1 MQILGTFTAVMQ
13 QWRPAITF
21 VLAVGL
27 ILAQFSATADDGAE
41 GETDTSPDLGVQLPI
56 TNDVGHPTFASPH
69 SDPIILIDDLVY
81 VVNTPDDTLDV
92 VDTQSL
98 EVVFRIPVGVDP
110 VALGLTPDGTE
121 LWVSNHVSDTIS
133 VINLDP
139 ESSYY
144 HQIVATIQDVDIET
158 IQTNFDEPVGIAFAN
173 DEKAYVAL
181 GPSNQIAVIN
191 VANREVTNYL
201 QVNAQDPRALL
212 VDGEYLYVIAFES
225 GNTTQ
230 LSGCYPWDIDGE
242 TCTYDA
248 IQETHTTNNVLS
260 LNYDVDI
267 VRNDKVPDRDLFI
280 FNTTTDLLVDS
291 VEGTG
296 TLLYGLAIDSNRNVY
311 IAQAEARNDANG
323 KAGTQGHGLLE
334 MENRAFLNQITFVSC
349 ETLPC
354 DTPAHFDLEPLPPEH
369 PEEGMG
375 LATPFA
381 IKIGSDD
388 TTIVATAAG
397 SDMVFTVDVETGE
410 ILGRVEVESVPRG
423 LALVENE
430 DGVPTQ
436 AWVFNAVSNSVSL
449 LDLADL
455 SEPTVTN
462 TVQLVDPTPTLMKQG
477 RMAFHDANAS
487 TTGTF
492 SCDSCH
498 PDNNVDQLVWILDT
512 PLCDHPGCTQ
522 IPPRLTMPVRGLRGT
537 APYHW
542 DGIPGDPY
550 GGINVS
556 SLWDDV
562 EANCSL
568 DDEETCTRFLVDGSL
583 GTTMCDVSDCPT
595 NEAENS
601 GALDEETRDALAHYI
616 LNVPFPP
623 APHRPFDNELSAS
636 AKEGIFEF
644 NYLNDSGISTGAQA
658 CGACHKAPFLTTT
671 NTPSATNTN
680 ADVGSFN
687 GMDAPTWRGAYDRW
701 IITPQARFN
710 VIDLI
715 ERIGMDLGGD
725 LPEQEIWFH
734 AGARTQANWDM
745 VLEYSTGFSGS
756 FARQVTLD
764 ENRGES
770 EVNQV
775 LLDTLITA
783 ADGGHVKLQADGIWI
798 GEEEGAVQPVVL
810 NYVDGEFIE
819 RTVEELVVYERP
831 EPEPEGEEG
840 EGDGDGSNDG
850 DDGDTSGDS
859 GDGDNGDGNVG
870 DDTDEEVELTTY
882 TLEEVLAA
890 IDDGSLILTLTAR
903 IGKNINEDMPQPG
916 IWPYWSIG
924 DNDYGGIVEQSP
936 TVEITDLAEDL
947 TLDIK
952 GRHIQPDSLL
962 FVNGHRVAGS
972 IACADGEL
980 PDCTDEI
987 LTITFDEA
995 PERFGLNF
1003 LQIQTPDGFISND
1016 LSFFSEQVD
1025 KPDYSGNLIVSGGR
1039 FTFFEFPLQRFWN
1052 TVELDGNAIS
1062 HQDFAINASIAAV
1075 NTTQPWRA
1083 QISHTV
1089 PVVDG
1094 QEYSLCYRAKA
1105 SGSRF
1110 ITAYLD
1116 RNMHQWQNISGG
1128 QFRANLT
1135 TTWQDFQHTFTV
1147 SQTDIT
1153 ARVAF
1158 DLAQSSFSVQLDDI
1172 GLYEG
1177 SECGD
1182 PGETYQIGFTTRETE
1197 TEDPET
1203 EGE

>member
-1 MQILGTFTAVMQ
+1 M
-13 QWRPAITF
+13 P
-21 VLAVGL
+21 
-27 ILAQFSATADDGAE
+27 
-41 GETDTSPDLGVQLPI
+41 
-56 TNDVGHPTFASPH
+56 
-69 SDPIILIDDLVY
+69 
-81 VVNTPDDTLDV
+81 
-92 VDTQSL
+92 
-98 EVVFRIPVGVDP
+98 
-110 VALGLTPDGTE
+110 
-121 LWVSNHVSDTIS
+121 
-133 VINLDP
+133 
-139 ESSYY
+139 
-144 HQIVATIQDVDIET
+144 
-158 IQTNFDEPVGIAFAN
+158 
-173 DEKAYVAL
+173 
-181 GPSNQIAVIN
+181 
-191 VANREVTNYL
+191 
-201 QVNAQDPRALL
+201 LL
-212 VDGEYLYVIAFES
+212 VDGDYLYVIAFES
-225 GNTTQ
+225 GNKTQ
-230 LSGCYPWDIDGE
+230 LSGCNPWDIDGE

-248 IQETHTTNNVLS
+248 IQHTHTTNNVLS

-280 FNTTTDLLVDS
+280 FNTSTDALVDT

-296 TLLYGLAIDSNRNVY
+296 TLLYGLAIDSNRTVY

-323 KAGTQGHGLLE
+323 KAGTQAHGLLE
-334 MENRAFLNQITFVSC
+334 MENRAFLNQITVVSC
-349 ETLPC
+349 ITFPC
-354 DTPAHFDLEPLPPEH
+354 QSPQFFDLEPTPPDH
-369 PEEGMG
+369 PEDGMA

-381 IKIGSDD
+381 IKISRNDS
-388 TTIVATAAG
+388 TVVATAAG
-397 SDMVFTVDVETGE
+397 SNKLFTIDIATQE
-410 ILGRVEVESVPRG
+410 ILGRVEVQSVPRG
-423 LALVENE
+423 IALVENDE
-430 DGVPTQ
+430 GVPTQ

-449 LDLADL
+449 VDLSDL
-455 SEPTVTN
+455 SELTVSSTIEL
-462 TVQLVDPTPTLMKQG
+462 TDPTPTLMKKG
-477 RMAFHDANAS
+477 RIAFNDANAS
-487 TTGTF
+487 ITGTF

-556 SLWDDV
+556 SLWEPV

-568 DDEETCTRFLVDGSL
+568 DDEESCARFLVDGSL
-583 GTTMCDVSDCPT
+583 GSTMCDVSDCPS
-595 NEAENS
+595 NEAENL

-658 CGACHKAPFLTTT
+658 CGACHKAPFLTST
-671 NTPSATNTN
+671 NTPSARDIN

-715 ERIGMDLGGD
+715 ERIGVDLGGD

-745 VLEYSTGFSGS
+745 VLEYSTGFSGT

-764 ENRGES
+764 ENRTDS
-770 EVNQV
+770 ELTQE
-775 LLDTLITA
+775 LLDTLIAA
-783 ADGGHVKLQADGIWI
+783 ADYGHIKLQADGLWI
-798 GEEEGAVQPVVL
+798 VDEEAQPVVL
-810 NYVDGEFIE
+810 NYTDGNFVV
-819 RTVEELVVYERP
+819 RTVEELIIYERE
-831 EPEPEGEEG
+831 EPDADED
-840 EGDGDGSNDG
+840 DGTDDG
-850 DDGDTSGDS
+850 DDGS
-859 GDGDNGDGNVG
+859 DGDTGGGNDGSDGDDGNSG
-870 DDTDEEVELTTY
+870 GEIIDDGTEDPELETY
-882 TLEEVLAA
+882 TLDE
-890 IDDGSLILTLTAR
+890 ILTAVDEGNLVVTLTAR
-903 IGKNINEDMPQPG
+903 IGKNINEDMPQPA

-924 DNDYGGIVEQSP
+924 ETNYGGVVEQSP
-936 TVEITDLAEDL
+936 TVEITNLENDF
-947 TLDIK
+947 TIDIK

-962 FVNGHRVAGS
+962 FVNGHRVVGT
-972 IACADGEL
+972 IACEDGEL

-987 LTITFDEA
+987 VTITFDEA

-1003 LQIQTPDGFISND
+1003 LQVQSPDGFISND
-1016 LSFFSEQVD
+1016 LTFYSEQVD
-1025 KPDYSGNLIVSGGR
+1025 KPEFSGNLIVSGGR

-1052 TVELDGNAIS
+1052 TVELDGNNIS

-1089 PVVDG
+1089 SVVTD
-1094 QEYSLCYRAKA
+1094 QEYSICYRAKA
-1105 SGSRF
+1105 AGSRF
-1110 ITAYLD
+1110 IAAYLD
-1116 RNMHQWQNISGG
+1116 RNMHQWQNMSGG

-1135 TTWQDFQHTFTV
+1135 TSWQDFKHTFTV
-1147 SQTDIT
+1147 DETDLT
-1153 ARVAF
+1153 ARVTF
-1158 DLAQSSFSVQLDDI
+1158 DLAQNSSSVQLDNI
-1172 GLYEG
+1172 GFYEG

-1182 PGETYQIGFTTRETE
+1182 PGVTYQIEFTTK
-1197 TEDPET
+1197 EDDLADSDDS